1 MSHKGWIA
9 WGLAACLSLGVGT
22 SGAAS
27 LQVTVVDEQGR
38 PVPDAVVFLDSVQ
51 ASKAVRPMAQVDM
64 AQQNK
69 RFVPDVLLVTRGTPV
84 AFPNRDTVR
93 HHVYSFSPTKRFELK
108 LYVGTPAQPVVF
120 DQPGVAVLGC
130 NIHDQMIA
138 RVVVVDTPYR
148 AQADADGRVVL
159 DNVPP
164 DAYQLRLWHQ
174 RLPVGAAAQAQ
185 ALSMTD
191 KSLALRVVL
200 RKLEAP

>member
-1 MSHKGWIA
+1 
-9 WGLAACLSLGVGT
+9 VGT

-51 ASKAVRPMAQVDM
+51 ASKVVRPMAQVDM

-120 DQPGVAVLGC
+120 GQPGVAVLGC

-138 RVVVVDTPYR
+138 WVVVVDTPYR

>member
-1 MSHKGWIA
+1 
-9 WGLAACLSLGVGT
+9 
-22 SGAAS
+22 
-27 LQVTVVDEQGR
+27 
-38 PVPDAVVFLDSVQ
+38 
-51 ASKAVRPMAQVDM
+51 MAQVDM

-84 AFPNRDTVR
+84 VFPNRDTVR

-138 RVVVVDTPYR
+138 WVVVVDTPYR

>member
-1 MSHKGWIA
+1 M
-9 WGLAACLSLGVGT
+9 LAAWLGLSMGP
-22 SGAAS
+22 SIAAS
-27 LQVTVVDEQGR
+27 VQLTVVDEQGR
-38 PVPDAVVFLDSVQ
+38 PVPGAVVFLDSPQ
-51 ASKAVRPMAQVDM
+51 ASKVVRPMAQVDM

-138 RVVVVDTPYR
+138 WVVVVDTPYR

-191 KSLALRVVL
+191 KSVAMRVVL

>member
-1 MSHKGWIA
+1 M
-9 WGLAACLSLGVGT
+9 LAAWLGLSMGP
-22 SGAAS
+22 SIAAS
-27 LQVTVVDEQGR
+27 VQLTVVDEQGR
-38 PVPDAVVFLDSVQ
+38 PVPGAVVFLDSPQ
-51 ASKAVRPMAQVDM
+51 ASKVVRPMAQVDM

-138 RVVVVDTPYR
+138 WVVVVDTPYR

-174 RLPVGAAAQAQ
+174 RLPVGASAQAQ

-191 KSLALRVVL
+191 KSVAMRVVL

>member
-1 MSHKGWIA
+1 M
-9 WGLAACLSLGVGT
+9 LAAWLGLSMGP
-22 SGAAS
+22 SIAAS
-27 LQVTVVDEQGR
+27 VQLTVVDEQGR
-38 PVPDAVVFLDSVQ
+38 PVPGAVVFLDSPQ
-51 ASKAVRPMAQVDM
+51 ASKVVRPMAQVDM

-138 RVVVVDTPYR
+138 WVVVVGTPYR

-191 KSLALRVVL
+191 KSVAMRVVL

>member
-27 LQVTVVDEQGR
+27 LQITVVDEQGR

-51 ASKAVRPMAQVDM
+51 ASKVVRPMAQVDM

-138 RVVVVDTPYR
+138 WVVVVDTPYR

>member
-1 MSHKGWIA
+1 M
-9 WGLAACLSLGVGT
+9 LAAWLGLSMGP
-22 SGAAS
+22 SIAAS
-27 LQVTVVDEQGR
+27 VQLTVVDEQGR
-38 PVPDAVVFLDSVQ
+38 PVPGAVVFLDSPQ
-51 ASKAVRPMAQVDM
+51 ASKVVRPMAQVDM

>member
-1 MSHKGWIA
+1 MSREGWIA

-51 ASKAVRPMAQVDM
+51 ASKVVRPMAQVDM

-138 RVVVVDTPYR
+138 WVVVVDTPYR

-174 RLPVGAAAQAQ
+174 RLPVGASAQAQ

-191 KSLALRVVL
+191 KSVAMRVVL

>member
-1 MSHKGWIA
+1 MSREGWIA

-38 PVPDAVVFLDSVQ
+38 PVPGAVVFLDSPQ
-51 ASKAVRPMAQVDM
+51 ASKVVRPMAQVDM

-138 RVVVVDTPYR
+138 WVVVVDTPYR

-174 RLPVGAAAQAQ
+174 RLPVGASAQAQ

-191 KSLALRVVL
+191 KSVAMRVVL

>member
-51 ASKAVRPMAQVDM
+51 ASKVVRPMAQVDM

-174 RLPVGAAAQAQ
+174 RLPVGASAQAQ

-191 KSLALRVVL
+191 KSVAMRVVL

>member
-1 MSHKGWIA
+1 M
-9 WGLAACLSLGVGT
+9 LAAWLGLSMGP
-22 SGAAS
+22 SIAAS
-27 LQVTVVDEQGR
+27 VQLTVVDEQGR
-38 PVPDAVVFLDSVQ
+38 PVPGAVVFLDSPQ
-51 ASKAVRPMAQVDM
+51 ASKVVRPMAQVDM

-138 RVVVVDTPYR
+138 WVVVVDTPYR

>member
-1 MSHKGWIA
+1 M
-9 WGLAACLSLGVGT
+9 LAAWLGLSMGP
-22 SGAAS
+22 SIAAS
-27 LQVTVVDEQGR
+27 VQLTVVDEQGR
-38 PVPDAVVFLDSVQ
+38 PVPGAVVFLDSPQ
-51 ASKAVRPMAQVDM
+51 ASKVGRPMAQVDM

-138 RVVVVDTPYR
+138 WVVVVDTPYR

-191 KSLALRVVL
+191 KSVAMRVVL

>member
-1 MSHKGWIA
+1 M
-9 WGLAACLSLGVGT
+9 LAAWLGLSMGP
-22 SGAAS
+22 SIAAS
-27 LQVTVVDEQGR
+27 VQLTVVDEQGR
-38 PVPDAVVFLDSVQ
+38 PVPGAVVFLDSPQ
-51 ASKAVRPMAQVDM
+51 ASKVVRPMAQVDM

-69 RFVPDVLLVTRGTPV
+69 RFVPDVLLVTRGAPV

-138 RVVVVDTPYR
+138 WVVVVDTPYR

>member
-1 MSHKGWIA
+1 MSREGWIA

-51 ASKAVRPMAQVDM
+51 ASKVVRPMAQVDM

-138 RVVVVDTPYR
+138 WVVVVDTPYR

-191 KSLALRVVL
+191 KSVAMRVVL

>member
-1 MSHKGWIA
+1 M
-9 WGLAACLSLGVGT
+9 LAAWLGLSMGP
-22 SGAAS
+22 SIAAS
-27 LQVTVVDEQGR
+27 VQLTVVDEQGR
-38 PVPDAVVFLDSVQ
+38 PVPGAVVFLDSPQ

-138 RVVVVDTPYR
+138 WVVVVDTPYR

>member
-51 ASKAVRPMAQVDM
+51 ASRVVRPMAQVDM

-174 RLPVGAAAQAQ
+174 RLPVGASAQAQ

-191 KSLALRVVL
+191 KFVAMRVVL

>member
-1 MSHKGWIA
+1 MSREGWIA

-51 ASKAVRPMAQVDM
+51 ASKVVRPMAQVDM

-174 RLPVGAAAQAQ
+174 RLPVGASAQAQ

-191 KSLALRVVL
+191 KSVAMRVVL

>member
-1 MSHKGWIA
+1 M
-9 WGLAACLSLGVGT
+9 LAAWLGLSMGP
-22 SGAAS
+22 SIAAS
-27 LQVTVVDEQGR
+27 VQLTVVDEQGR
-38 PVPDAVVFLDSVQ
+38 PVPGAVVFLDSPQ
-51 ASKAVRPMAQVDM
+51 ASKVVRPMAQVDM

-138 RVVVVDTPYR
+138 WVVVVDTPYR

-159 DNVPP
+159 DKVPP

>member
-1 MSHKGWIA
+1 MSREGWIA

-51 ASKAVRPMAQVDM
+51 ASKVVRPMAQVDM

>member
-51 ASKAVRPMAQVDM
+51 ASKVVRPMAQVDM

-138 RVVVVDTPYR
+138 WVVVVDTPYR

-174 RLPVGAAAQAQ
+174 RLPVGASAQAQ

-191 KSLALRVVL
+191 KSVAMRVVL

>member
-1 MSHKGWIA
+1 MLPA
-9 WGLAACLSLGVGT
+9 WLGLSMGP
-22 SGAAS
+22 SIAAS
-27 LQVTVVDEQGR
+27 VQLTVVDEQGR
-38 PVPDAVVFLDSVQ
+38 PVPGAVVFLDSPQ
-51 ASKAVRPMAQVDM
+51 ASKVVRPMAQVDM

-138 RVVVVDTPYR
+138 WVVVVDTPYR
-148 AQADADGRVVL
+148 AQADADGLVVL

>member
-1 MSHKGWIA
+1 MSREGWIA

-51 ASKAVRPMAQVDM
+51 ASKVVRPMAQVDM

-191 KSLALRVVL
+191 KSVAMRVVL

>member
-1 MSHKGWIA
+1 M
-9 WGLAACLSLGVGT
+9 LAAWLGLSMGP
-22 SGAAS
+22 SIAAS
-27 LQVTVVDEQGR
+27 VQLTVVDEQGR
-38 PVPDAVVFLDSVQ
+38 PVPGVVVFLDSPQ
-51 ASKAVRPMAQVDM
+51 ASKVVRPMAQVDM

-174 RLPVGAAAQAQ
+174 RLPVGASAQAQ

>member
-1 MSHKGWIA
+1 MSREGWIA

-51 ASKAVRPMAQVDM
+51 ASKVVRPMAQVDM

-138 RVVVVDTPYR
+138 WVVVVDTPYR